1 MYICILVVLE
11 FERRDLHLLG
21 RCSSTWVTP
30 PSPFLLLVMF
40 QAGFYIFVQSWPPAY
55 GLPCSWNDK
64 NMPPCPVHLLR
75 SGLTNFLPRLFLNW
89 NLLISV
95 SQDLELQ
102 AWTTMSNPW
111 SLFLQAYVWKI
122 PLFNC
127 HPK

>member
-95 SQDLELQ
+95 CFPRPRI
-102 AWTTMSNPW
+102 TGMNH
-111 SLFLQAYVWKI
+111 YVQPMKLI
-122 PLFNC
+122 SSSVCLKNTFIQLSS
-127 HPK
+127 